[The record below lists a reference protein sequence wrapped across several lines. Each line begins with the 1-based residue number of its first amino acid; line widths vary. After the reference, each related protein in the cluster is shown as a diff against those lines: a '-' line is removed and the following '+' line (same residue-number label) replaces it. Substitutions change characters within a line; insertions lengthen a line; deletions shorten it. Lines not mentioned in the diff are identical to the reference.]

1 MRLRQTILSYR
12 GCRILSALLLIN
24 SIGVHG
30 RFMRETVLFSCPF
43 LSTAF
48 SIFCCL
54 AKSLRWLHLNH
65 HTHHRLGL
73 VRTSLDELSRPPA
86 SREPERGINAGH
98 HKKLQI
104 SNFSGKLVLVKAQY
118 PSATGE
124 GTVACMRV
132 LYKPRGFSRR
142 VHAGGFRLANRSP
155 LGFRHIKMESEG
167 AHREARAS
175 ISQSFMKLDGEL
187 SRRHL
192 SDTASITATAT
203 SPHHQQGSTSNSISQ
218 QIRNP

>member
-54 AKSLRWLHLNH
+54 AKSLRLLHLNH

-73 VRTSLDELSRPPA
+73 VRTSLDELSRRTET
-86 SREPERGINAGH
+86 SRIQRARERHQCWSPQETPDIQ
-98 HKKLQI
+98 LQRETCTCQGPV
-104 SNFSGKLVLVKAQY
+104 SLCYRRGDSCVHESPLQATRLFSQ
-118 PSATGE
+118 
-124 GTVACMRV
+124 GTC
-132 LYKPRGFSRR
+132 RGFPTGKQIPPRLQTYKDGIQ
-142 VHAGGFRLANRSP
+142 GGP
-155 LGFRHIKMESEG
+155 
-167 AHREARAS
+167 
-175 ISQSFMKLDGEL
+175 
-187 SRRHL
+187 
-192 SDTASITATAT
+192 
-203 SPHHQQGSTSNSISQ
+203 P
-218 QIRNP
+218 